1 MKMILTLLFLSNVW
15 LGIVNLENMKHLK
28 NTNEQLMPIAWHL
41 KKWWDFSMSEDDK
54 KEIELILPSNA
65 FNVWKY

>member
-28 NTNEQLMPIAWHL
+28 NTNEQLRPIAWHL